1 MRYEHPPRPITQRGW
16 RMSCLRRNYGA
27 AATACRAARL
37 INAPATLASA
47 SFALNSC
54 FFPVR
59 RSRVSGW
66 ARFFVFSA
74 HVQAEAFD
82 AMAGAAGRPAT
93 RASDVFLALTSPGPG
108 SASYDGTED
117 YSRRFRGNA
126 SARQTICHR
135 RGVCRRPRWMSPILS
150 SGSIN
155 RSIGDVRVHSKSDG
169 GSGRHPGLHHSRNGS
184 RQCGLTA
191 LVTDWSLMLSLAS
204 PRSDLCDHA
213 VHELSAPI
221 EPTIA

>member
-1 MRYEHPPRPITQRGW
+1 VRYEHPPRPITQRGW

-66 ARFFVFSA
+66 ARLFVFSA

-82 AMAGAAGRPAT
+82 AMAGTAGRRAT
-93 RASDVFLALTSPGPG
+93 RASGVFLRLTLPPD
-108 SASYDGTED
+108 SAPCDKTEKVTHEGFAEMRHHD
-117 YSRRFRGNA
+117 RPLAIDEA
-126 SARQTICHR
+126 SAGERDGCRGSSVLDR
-135 RGVCRRPRWMSPILS
+135 RTG
-150 SGSIN
+150 
-155 RSIGDVRVHSKSDG
+155 
-169 GSGRHPGLHHSRNGS
+169 
-184 RQCGLTA
+184 A
-191 LVTDWSLMLSLAS
+191 SLMSGFILRATAVLVGTLAY
-204 PRSDLCDHA
+204 
-213 VHELSAPI
+213 I
-221 EPTIA
+221 IAGIALANAG